1 MLKIYSGEHRILIF
15 VTANIP
21 LNSYCAEQIL
31 RNPKYL
37 LFVVVLCGVSWPFCF
52 GTVIVRD
59 GKELSLPPVYG
70 LLYPQE
76 DFPLSSLLF
85 PVGSVTNQHKLSDV
99 K

>member
-1 MLKIYSGEHRILIF
+1 MIF

-37 LFVVVLCGVSWPFCF
+37 LYFVVVLCGVSWPFCF

-59 GKELSLPPVYG
+59 GKELSLPPANG

-76 DFPLSSLLF
+76 DFSLTFLLF
-85 PVGSVTNQHKLSDV
+85 LTGSVTNQHKLSDL

>member
-1 MLKIYSGEHRILIF
+1 MIF

-21 LNSYCAEQIL
+21 LNSYYAEQIL

-37 LFVVVLCGVSWPFCF
+37 LYIVVVLCGVSWPFCF

-59 GKELSLPPVYG
+59 GKELSLPTAYG

-76 DFPLSSLLF
+76 DFSLTFLLF
-85 PVGSVTNQHKLSDV
+85 LIGSVTNQYKLSDL